1 MPRVKKIP
9 RRGERRVAQDP
20 YQKRLIDLQL
30 EYNNTV
36 IPAHKEAIKKQW
48 QSVAQAAASNRLVK
62 MTKLKTVV
70 ISHSRKRK
78 Q

>member
-20 YQKRLIDLQL
+20 YQKRLIELQL
-30 EYNNTV
+30 EYNATA

-48 QSVAQAAASNRLVK
+48 QSVAQAAAANRLVK
-62 MTKLKTVV
+62 LTKLKPVV
-70 ISHSRKRK
+70 ISHSRRRR
-78 Q
+78 